1 MEGPTAGSA
10 RPDKDRAPECYMS
23 LKESPAGGSS
33 SNGKGLPPGFI
44 SAKQTFR
51 ANLNRRPEMIE
62 CLDEHIVRWAER
74 LHRMAYFPGA
84 MYDVYVQGYENF
96 PERKDSAPIVA
107 IAHKKLH
114 DVFAALAFMA
124 GRPLER
130 SHDITLVA
138 QAGLFYGIYTY
149 RDLVP
154 ELLKRGP
161 FVRPLAAFSRLAGRL
176 TNRFARSFHANPVF
190 REGVDLPPE
199 DIYYDHIF
207 AGPHVM
213 KMDYS
218 EFLRHA
224 GRTTMSSVVAVQKE
238 LIELNRSFVIFP
250 EGKYCHDGGIAEM
263 QDLAGIVALRKERPL
278 VPVSLT
284 YDELCTDRFGRI
296 TAWLKVSEP
305 IPHPTDKRQLPEYL
319 HHLRDTLQKSS
330 IITASHLIASA
341 LQHIRLT
348 EQTSFDLADFKKRY
362 EDYCLAAVESGFAI
376 DERLRD
382 ETFRHHQLGSFLRR
396 KGKRWLRREGHRY
409 YLCEKSISKFAE
421 SERTVD
427 DIAWNANNIRHLT
440 LK

>member
-1 MEGPTAGSA
+1 MKEPTIGSA
-10 RPDKDRAPECYMS
+10 RPDKNRAPECYMS
-23 LKESPAGGSS
+23 FKETPAGGSS
-33 SNGKGLPPGFI
+33 SNGKWLPPGFI
-44 SAKQTFR
+44 SAKQAFR
-51 ANLNRRPEMIE
+51 ANLSRRAEMIE
-62 CLDEHIVRWAER
+62 CLDERIIRWAEW
-74 LHRMAYFPGA
+74 LHRMAYLPGA

-96 PERKDSAPIVA
+96 PERKDPAPIVA

-130 SHDITLVA
+130 FHDLTLVA
-138 QAGLFYGIYTY
+138 QAGLFYGIYAY

-154 ELLKRGP
+154 EFLKRGP
-161 FVRPLAAFSRLAGRL
+161 FVRPLAAFSRLVGRL
-176 TNRFARSFHANPVF
+176 TNRFMRSIHANPVF

-199 DIYYDHIF
+199 DTYYDHVF

-213 KMDYS
+213 KMDYP
-218 EFLRHA
+218 EFLKHA
-224 GRTTMSSVVAVQKE
+224 GRTTMSSVVSVQKE
-238 LIELNRSFVIFP
+238 MIELNRSFVVFP
-250 EGKYCHDGGIAEM
+250 EGKYCHDGAVAEM

-278 VPVSLT
+278 LPVSLT
-284 YDELCTDRFGRI
+284 YDELCNDRFGRI
-296 TAWLKVSEP
+296 TAWFKVSEL

-348 EQTSFDLADFKKRY
+348 EQTGFDLVDFKKRY
-362 EDYCLAAVESGFAI
+362 EDYCQAAVESGYAI

-382 ETFRHHQLGSFLRR
+382 ETFRHHQLGRFLRG
-396 KGKRWLRREGHRY
+396 KGKRWLRQEGHRY
-409 YLCEKSISKFAE
+409 YLCEKSISKFAM

-427 DIAWNANNIRHLT
+427 DIAWNANNIRHLN